1 MTHADQPFHAAP
13 AAPPSAGMAVT
24 SLVLSLVGLVLC
36 PLTSLPGLIVGIVA
50 LVRANET
57 PPRAS
62 GKGMAIAGIVV
73 GGLGL
78 LGALITIPLMI
89 AILLPAMAVARD
101 AAMDLKSMEN
111 VREMTQGML
120 VLASSHDDEF
130 PGADEDWQQVLI
142 TGAGVTPG
150 VFESPSTDGLGADYF
165 FVPVGKSMFDGSTV
179 LIYEDPALDPSATII
194 GFADGHVE
202 KIDEPRASMLL
213 NGLTLPDGTAWTPHL
228 SDPSAAGGRP

>member
-1 MTHADQPFHAAP
+1 MVTGGDMRTALIDREAIPLLLVAELMRTDIPVVHADDALDTVMNKFATHD
-13 AAPPSAGMAVT
+13 VT
-24 SLVLSLVGLVLC
+24 SLC
-36 PLTSLPGLIVGIVA
+36 
-50 LVRANET
+50 
-57 PPRAS
+57 RAS